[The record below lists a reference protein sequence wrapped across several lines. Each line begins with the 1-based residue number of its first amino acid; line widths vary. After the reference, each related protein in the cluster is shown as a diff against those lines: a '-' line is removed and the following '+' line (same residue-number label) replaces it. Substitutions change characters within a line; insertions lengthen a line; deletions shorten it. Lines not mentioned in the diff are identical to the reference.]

1 MIDLIVTVFISIFLA
16 FGGLGLI
23 FYFLSLFEQKK
34 NNYACIRH
42 YKDSAI
48 YYTIAFITFII
59 TLILLYIY
67 TVKI

>member
-1 MIDLIVTVFISIFLA
+1 MSDFIITVFIHIFLT

-23 FYFLSLFEQKK
+23 FYFLSLYEQKK

-48 YYTIAFITFII
+48 FYTIAFITFII

-67 TVKI
+67 G